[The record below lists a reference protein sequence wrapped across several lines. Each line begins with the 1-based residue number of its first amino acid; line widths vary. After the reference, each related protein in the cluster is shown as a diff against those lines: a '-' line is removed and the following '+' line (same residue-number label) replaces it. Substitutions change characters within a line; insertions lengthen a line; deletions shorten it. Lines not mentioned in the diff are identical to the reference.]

1 MFPQDCI
8 PYMVKLYQHLEGHSG
23 CVFLMLEY
31 IKGGRLVDFIQAN
44 RHHWGYPVP
53 PSHEPSP
60 QPPPREESLTLN
72 TQKSVDVETQIS
84 GTSSAES
91 EHFPTP
97 PLVVNPPTP
106 LVSPIDV
113 NRSLPDIEQSTP
125 ETVPSKLIQVAEGG
139 SEIHFSPTPHSGSR
153 QGSPAASL
161 RTPKT
166 SILERKI
173 KSWSAQIIIALENLH
188 SHGVMCG

>member
-1 MFPQDCI
+1 
-8 PYMVKLYQHLEGHSG
+8 MVKLYQNFEGHSG

-60 QPPPREESLTLN
+60 QPPPREEFLTLSM
-72 TQKSVDVETQIS
+72 QEGVVGLETQTS
-84 GTSSAES
+84 TTSSEES
-91 EHFPTP
+91 KHFPTP

-106 LVSPIDV
+106 LVSPIDA
-113 NRSLPDIEQSTP
+113 NRSLPEIEQSMP
-125 ETVPSKLIQVAEGG
+125 ESVPSKLIQAVEGG

-161 RTPKT
+161 RTPRT